1 MKIILAPDSFKG
13 SLTSMEA
20 AERIEAAAKRIFPG
34 CETVRFPIADGGEGT
49 VEALVN
55 ATGGELRTVRV
66 TGSMGDAV
74 TASYGVIHGDTAV
87 IEMAQAN
94 GLTLTPQ
101 KERDL
106 LRAGSRGTGEMIRE
120 ALDAGYRKLI
130 IAVGGSGT
138 NDGGIGAM
146 AALGVDFLDRK
157 GRVLGASGRDLGE
170 IADICTD
177 RLHPALAEARLTV
190 MCDVDNPLV
199 GPSGAT
205 YVYGP
210 QKGGDRECLDILEA
224 GMKNYADVVEKKTGI
239 SLHDMP
245 GAGAA
250 GGISGALAALA
261 GAELKSGIS
270 VVLEAYG
277 FEESLKDADLVV
289 TGEGRLDSQSVRGKV
304 LCGIGEACKR
314 HGVPAAA
321 LVGGIGPG
329 GRAIYEAGIQSVMVI
344 VDGVMELSEA
354 VRDAGP
360 LLEDAAE
367 RMFRMIRIGKALG

>member
-157 GRVLGASGRDLGE
+157 GRVLGASGRDL
-170 IADICTD
+170 
-177 RLHPALAEARLTV
+177 
-190 MCDVDNPLV
+190 
-199 GPSGAT
+199 
-205 YVYGP
+205 
-210 QKGGDRECLDILEA
+210 
-224 GMKNYADVVEKKTGI
+224 
-239 SLHDMP
+239 
-245 GAGAA
+245 
-250 GGISGALAALA
+250 
-261 GAELKSGIS
+261 
-270 VVLEAYG
+270 
-277 FEESLKDADLVV
+277 
-289 TGEGRLDSQSVRGKV
+289 
-304 LCGIGEACKR
+304 
-314 HGVPAAA
+314 
-321 LVGGIGPG
+321 
-329 GRAIYEAGIQSVMVI
+329 
-344 VDGVMELSEA
+344 
-354 VRDAGP
+354 
-360 LLEDAAE
+360 
-367 RMFRMIRIGKALG
+367 